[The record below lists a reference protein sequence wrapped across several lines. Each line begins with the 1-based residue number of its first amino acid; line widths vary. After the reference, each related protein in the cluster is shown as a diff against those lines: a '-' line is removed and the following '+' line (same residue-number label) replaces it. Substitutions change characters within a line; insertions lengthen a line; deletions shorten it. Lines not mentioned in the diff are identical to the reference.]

1 MEHSPQV
8 PKNLV
13 LSADTFGHK
22 KNIIAETRPWKSTKV
37 YWTPLIFIG
46 TQGRWSNE
54 RGVGPSGRGEW
65 VGFRCLHTPGAPA
78 LRVYPGLPLRRPF
91 GARGSGVPMF
101 AHPGRTRVAGLP
113 GATFAAPLRGAGEW
127 RGYLCGAPEGP
138 FRCWHTP
145 GAHALRVYPGLPLR
159 RPFGPFGMEG
169 FRCSHTPGAPA
180 LRVYPG
186 LPLRRPFGARGSR
199 GTFHRMIHGHR
210 IRAL

>member
-127 RGYLCGAPEGP
+127 RSDVGTPRAHPRCGFTRGYLCGAPSGHLGWRGSDVRTP
-138 FRCWHTP
+138 RAHPRC
-145 GAHALRVYPGLPLR
+145 
-159 RPFGPFGMEG
+159 G
-169 FRCSHTPGAPA
+169 FTRGYLCGAPS
-180 LRVYPG
+180 
-186 LPLRRPFGARGSR
+186 GAGE
-199 GTFHRMIHGHR
+199 
-210 IRAL
+210 